1 MPQSTRLP
9 TATPTLA
16 VPVNERD
23 HAQGSPGA
31 PVTLVEYGDYEC
43 AYCGRAYPVVK
54 ELRRRLGDRL
64 RFVFRNFPLNT
75 IHRHA
80 SVAAQAAEA
89 AGAQGKFWQM
99 HDLLYENQDSLADTD
114 LATYALRLGLEVYR
128 FNADLSSGAYVKRVE
143 DDFRGGVR
151 SGVNGTP
158 TFFING
164 TRYNGK
170 QNIDEMLKA
179 IEAAATD
186 AAPADEGRA

>member
-16 VPVNERD
+16 IPVNERD
-23 HAQGSPGA
+23 HAQGSPAA

-43 AYCGRAYPVVK
+43 PYCGRAYPVVK
-54 ELRRRLGDRL
+54 TLQRRLGERL

-89 AGAQGKFWQM
+89 AAAQGKFWEM
-99 HDLLYENQDSLADTD
+99 HDLLYENQDNLADAD
-114 LATYALRLGLEVYR
+114 LASYALKVGLEVYR
-128 FNADLSSGAYVKRVE
+128 FNADLAGGAYSKRVE

-164 TRYNGK
+164 ARYNGK
-170 QNIDEMLKA
+170 QTVDEMMKA
-179 IEAAATD
+179 IEAAATN
-186 AAPADEGRA
+186 PPTPVTES

>member
-1 MPQSTRLP
+1 MRLP
-9 TATPTLA
+9 TAAPTLA
-16 VPVNERD
+16 VPVSERD

-54 ELRRRLGDRL
+54 EVQRRLGERL

-89 AGAQGKFWQM
+89 AAAQGKFWEM
-99 HDLLYENQDSLADTD
+99 HDLLYENQEKLAEVD
-114 LATYALRLGLEVYR
+114 LAQYALTLGLEVYR
-128 FNADLSSGAYVKRVE
+128 FNADLAGGAYAKHIE

-170 QNIDEMLKA
+170 QSLDEMLKA
-179 IEAAATD
+179 IEAAE
-186 AAPADEGRA
+186 AAAAQNRTSG